1 MKKYSGA
8 CLALCLV
15 MLLQMLC
22 IPVMA
27 TETENTQSTEMT
39 IPAGTTQT
47 LEFGQA
53 PTARGCRTLDA
64 QIPLDG
70 SERMLES
77 AQAAFV
83 YERNTGTVIYAYNP
97 DTTRS
102 PGALTK
108 IVTAIVAIENGNL
121 EDNVTVRST
130 SIDELPRDAMK
141 VKPELKNE
149 EILSLKDL
157 LNCLIVS
164 TANDAAITI
173 A

>member
-27 TETENTQSTEMT
+27 TETENTQPTEMT

-83 YERNTGTVIYAYNP
+83 YERTTGTVIYAYNP
-97 DTTRS
+97 GAQFATLAPCGTGRHGILFLGTR
-102 PGALTK
+102 
-108 IVTAIVAIENGNL
+108 
-121 EDNVTVRST
+121 RS
-130 SIDELPRDAMK
+130 
-141 VKPELKNE
+141 
-149 EILSLKDL
+149 
-157 LNCLIVS
+157 
-164 TANDAAITI
+164 
-173 A
+173 